1 MVVGLLGGYLI
12 AWAIVR
18 QPNEGPE
25 PDPLLELRRVLDAL
39 RCGGAIIGPIDEILA
54 ANEPAIDLGIVRGNR
69 VAIPALLTQVREVRR
84 TGETA
89 AINLDQTRA
98 GRAEQQLAVR
108 ILRLEDGNV
117 LVVADDR
124 SAALRVQ
131 ASARDFMANA
141 THELKTPVGAITL
154 LGEAVE
160 QAADDPDAVV
170 RFARKIQAESSGL
183 SLLVAQIVQL
193 SRLQGQAPA
202 NAEPVGGRRGRRQR
216 AGPQPAAR
224 RAAAGQPDRSAA
236 SGPGGA
242 AATRE
247 QLVTALANLV
257 HNAITY
263 SDDKARVVVTTRPVE
278 DAERGDRIAIAVS
291 DNGIGISAEDT
302 RRIFERFYRVDYA
315 RSRETG
321 GTGLGLSI
329 VAEIVEGHG
338 GEVAVWSKLGSGS
351 TFTITLPAAP
361 AEEEVA

>member
-1 MVVGLLGGYLI
+1 MLADVTPALAALIGVVVGVLGGYLI

-69 VAIPALLTQVREVRR
+69 VAIPALLTQVRE
-84 TGETA
+84 
-89 AINLDQTRA
+89 
-98 GRAEQQLAVR
+98 
-108 ILRLEDGNV
+108 DGNV
-117 LVVADDR
+117 LVIADDR

-170 RFARKIQAESSGL
+170 RFSRKIQAESSRL

-202 NAEPVGGRRGRRQR
+202 NAERLEVDEVIGSALDRSRQL
-216 AGPQPAAR
+216 AEAR
-224 RAAAGQPDRSAA
+224 RISLTL
-236 SGPGGA
+236 GGVRGLVVRGS
-242 AATRE
+242 RE

-315 RSRETG
+315 RSRQTG